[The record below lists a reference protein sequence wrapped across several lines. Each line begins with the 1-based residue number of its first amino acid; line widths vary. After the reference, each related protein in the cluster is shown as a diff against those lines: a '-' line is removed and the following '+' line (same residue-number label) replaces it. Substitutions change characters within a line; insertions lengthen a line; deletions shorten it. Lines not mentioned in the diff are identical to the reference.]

1 MSDRDEDIN
10 WWVQQDSDEQ
20 WIAEQ
25 MRRYEEEQW
34 EAEQDARKWAAEP
47 EEQDL
52 NEPCPDR
59 LDIYITLCYSIDRLE
74 RQAAATAQ
82 P

>member
-10 WWVQQDSDEQ
+10 WWVQQDTDEQ
-20 WIAEQ
+20 WIKEQ
-25 MRRYEEEQW
+25 MRRYEEGQW
-34 EAEQDARKWAAEP
+34 EAEQDARKWAAAP

-74 RQAAATAQ
+74 KQAAATTR

>member
-1 MSDRDEDIN
+1 MDEDIY
-10 WWVQQDSDEQ
+10 WWAEQDSDEQ

-47 EEQDL
+47 EEQNL
-52 NEPCPDR
+52 R
-59 LDIYITLCYSIDRLE
+59 VVVGFMHVTS
-74 RQAAATAQ
+74 
-82 P
+82 